1 MRYHIIR
8 FVTQL
13 AAIALFAVSAKAA
26 VEMEMVA
33 VDGDVL
39 LTGSGTLN
47 LSSTTDLAT
56 SGTNALSVIDAAGS
70 FSPSAVTG
78 SNAVAEVRVE
88 CGGVTGPTTLGT
100 GADTWKGDEGS
111 GDTVGIYGDGESYGA
126 SGDGLCVLVPLAY
139 VSGAQ
144 LNGST
149 RFINSSLSSLGVTKG
164 AYRWTWGTGAFA
176 DSLTLYIGG
185 KPLPST
191 VEPPAIEPPMA
202 VPTVPRSLMLVLM
215 ILLALLGVR
224 RARR

>member
-1 MRYHIIR
+1 MGYQIIR

-13 AAIALFAVSAKAA
+13 AAIALFSVSTKAA

-33 VDGDVL
+33 VGGDVL

-56 SGTNALSVIDAAGS
+56 SGTKALSVIDAAGS

-78 SNAVAEVRVE
+78 SHVAAEVRVE

-100 GADTWKGDEGS
+100 GTDTWKGDEGS
-111 GDTVGIYGDGESYGA
+111 GDIIGIYGDGESYGA
-126 SGDGLCVLVPLAY
+126 SGDGLCLLVPLAY

-144 LNGST
+144 LKGSA

-164 AYRWTWGTGAFA
+164 TYRWTWGTGASA

-185 KPLPST
+185 KPATPT
-191 VEPPAIEPPMA
+191 V
-202 VPTVPRSLMLVLM
+202 VPTVPRSLMLLLV
-215 ILLALLGVR
+215 ILLALMGVKRVR
-224 RARR
+224 R